1 MIKNKPQTMDDV
13 IQQEL
18 KNTKFQKTYD
28 QTVSAGN
35 AAIALYEFRHELGY
49 TQAQLAQKAGLA
61 KSTIVRIETG
71 IMNPRLE
78 TLQQIADSVG
88 AHVELKFVH

>member
-1 MIKNKPQTMDDV
+1 MIKNKPEAMDDV

-18 KNTKFQKTYD
+18 KQPKFQKTYD

-49 TQAQLAQKAGLA
+49 TQAKLAQWSGLA

-88 AHVELKFVH
+88 AHVELKFVR

>member
-1 MIKNKPQTMDDV
+1 MSNNTPQTMDTL

-18 KNTKFQKTYD
+18 KNPKFQKAYD
-28 QTVSAGN
+28 QTVSIGN
-35 AAIALYEFRHELGY
+35 AAVALYEFRHELGY
-49 TQAQLAQKAGLA
+49 TQAVLAKKAGLA

-88 AHVELKFVH
+88 AHVELKFVR